1 MVSAYKYIEVIWL
14 VVGFVLLLGI
24 AKISQGDFIYDLE
37 AYLTP
42 QHVLYEEEEP
52 FYFDMFTI
60 YTEGEATVTFEN
72 YGANMFYVGEPQ
84 EQHHVLYQPNDPY
97 LYIYT
102 LQQQSFNGFSGYT
115 SSYVLTDEDDDGN
128 YWQDEG
134 LYFFLE
140 DITFNNE
147 LIALVTSY
155 ESGVIGTVDFTITS
169 NKELSII
176 PEPQA
181 FALITAGAL
190 TLLIIKRVVS

>member
-1 MVSAYKYIEVIWL
+1 MVRTYKYIEVIWL
-14 VVGFVLLLGI
+14 VVGFVLLLGV

-37 AYLTP
+37 AHLTP

-72 YGANMFYVGEPQ
+72 YGANMFYVGQPQ

-181 FALITAGAL
+181 FALITAGAFV
-190 TLLIIKRVVS
+190 LLIIKRVVS